1 MGTWGFTAFVM
12 GVLGILTIRSNA
24 AVPHVD
30 LYPLGAPVFEVGLNA
45 LALGAWK
52 THRLRGRVPSLLLLS
67 VMAGVASDTLSD
79 LRWLLMLSGVFFGI
93 GTTGVGLRLRPA
105 TLTPTV
111 AS

>member
-1 MGTWGFTAFVM
+1 MGTWGFAAFVM

-30 LYPLGAPVFEVGLNA
+30 LYPLGALVFEVGLNA

-52 THRLRGRVPSLLLLS
+52 THRLWGRVPSPLLLS
-67 VMAGVASDTLSD
+67 VMAGDASDTLSD
-79 LRWLLMLSGVFFGI
+79 LRWLLMFSGVFFGI
-93 GTTGVGLRLRPA
+93 GTTGVGLSLRPA

>member
-1 MGTWGFTAFVM
+1 M
-12 GVLGILTIRSNA
+12 
-24 AVPHVD
+24 
-30 LYPLGAPVFEVGLNA
+30 
-45 LALGAWK
+45 
-52 THRLRGRVPSLLLLS
+52 LLS

-93 GTTGVGLRLRPA
+93 GTTGVGLSLRPA